1 MSDFI
6 ELLWNGFLRGL
17 YLFMCVAG
25 VILMGLSLIFTLWLA
40 YDIIAGVYAPW
51 FHIAAPF
58 VLFFGSG
65 IIWSIEED

>member
-1 MSDFI
+1 MKDFI

-17 YLFMCVAG
+17 WLFMYVAG
-25 VILMGLSLIFTLWLA
+25 VILMFLSLIFTLWLA
-40 YDIIAGVYAPW
+40 YDIVFGISAPW

-58 VLFFGSG
+58 VLFFGLG